1 MSFNCFCVKFRN
13 VIDLWVGWFEMSVQ
27 RNWEII
33 SQVTHTA
40 EKLDNSWMLSS
51 TLRAENLDLLI
62 VACNQRGTLQIC
74 TSQKHPLLYF
84 NINIHT

>member
-1 MSFNCFCVKFRN
+1 MYFACFCVKFRN

-33 SQVTHTA
+33 SQVTHAA
-40 EKLDNSWMLSS
+40 EKLDNPWMLSS

-62 VACNQRGTLQIC
+62 VACNQRGTLQN
-74 TSQKHPLLYF
+74 LYITKASSALF
-84 NINIHT
+84 